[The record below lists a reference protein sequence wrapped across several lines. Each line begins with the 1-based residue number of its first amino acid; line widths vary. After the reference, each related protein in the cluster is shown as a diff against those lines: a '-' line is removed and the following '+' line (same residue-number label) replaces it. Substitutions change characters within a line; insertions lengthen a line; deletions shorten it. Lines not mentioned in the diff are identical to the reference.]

1 MNTKFLNRLVKMGRL
16 SQSLVQKEGQT
27 DPFQPVGGKIKTCNG
42 QVPHILVNDCFEFE
56 IVRQINNN
64 QIGNE
69 TEDNCNKEKT
79 GQYSIVV

>member
-1 MNTKFLNRLVKMGRL
+1 MNRKFLNCLVKMGRL
-16 SQSLVQKEGQT
+16 SQSHVQKEGQT
-27 DPFQPVGGKIKTCNG
+27 DPFRPVGVKIKTCNS
-42 QVPHILVNDCFEFE
+42 QIPHILIDDCFEFE

-64 QIGNE
+64 QISNE

>member
-16 SQSLVQKEGQT
+16 SQSLVQKERQT
-27 DPFQPVGGKIKTCNG
+27 GPFRPVGGKILTCNG
-42 QVPHILVNDCFEFE
+42 QIPHILIDDCFEFE

-64 QIGNE
+64 QISNE
-69 TEDNCNKEKT
+69 TEYNCNKEKT